1 MEELLRLCGF
11 EGDEAAAERPR
22 IGRAFHKLGISAED
36 IERGTQRLNRYYA
49 TELQGIRKVLR
60 LLVKNMVNT
69 VLAREDGKTKV
80 IYGFMI
86 PGFSVFTSALVS
98 LSNEIHAAYLCPQ
111 FQIIL
116 GGIFDKMSP
125 VLEAAEGK
133 WLKSGMVAH
142 CGNVKGLVGL
152 LVRDLIP
159 RPDLLITSGLLCET
173 APKSVDLLH
182 ELYDIPGCSY
192 DTCQDRETGEYP
204 AATKRIVGLAA
215 KSLRLVTRRIHEKVG
230 VEITDDMLQDV
241 LNARQGLR
249 DALGRV
255 DTFMQ
260 TGDPLPISA
269 NNQILWDYMGEL
281 TFSKERTPEAID
293 AVNTLCRELEERVS
307 QGVGE
312 VEKGA
317 PRILAMLPSHHTDP
331 RQDHIVGELGMA
343 IASTDR
349 IFDTSDMEMPEDP
362 YERMILDIMRGSLF
376 HSAQRRVSL
385 VLEGC
390 RRLHI
395 EGLLNRCHI
404 GCRTVTGDALLVK
417 EAVSRELDIPV
428 LFQERDDF
436 DSRVYNHEQF
446 KRNLE
451 VFKTMLKSRDSEAR
465 VL

>member
-1 MEELLRLCGF
+1 MEELLRVCGF
-11 EGDEAAAERPR
+11 EGDEAAAESPR
-22 IGRAFHKLGISAED
+22 IVRAFHKLGISAED

-49 TELQGIRKVLR
+49 IELQGIRKILR

-69 VLAREDGKTKV
+69 VLSREDGKTKV

-125 VLEAAEGK
+125 VL
-133 WLKSGMVAH
+133 KSGMVAH

-182 ELYDIPGCSY
+182 ELYGIPACCY
-192 DTCQDRETGEYP
+192 DTCQDREAGEYP
-204 AATKRIVGLAA
+204 VATERIVGLAA
-215 KSLRLVTRRIHEKVG
+215 KSLRLVTRTIHEKIG
-230 VEITDDMLQDV
+230 VEITDDMLQDI
-241 LNARQGLR
+241 LQARQGLR

-269 NNQILWDYMGEL
+269 NNQILWDYMGAL
-281 TFSKERTPEAID
+281 TFSKENTPQAID
-293 AVNTLCRELEERVS
+293 AVNTLCLELEERVS
-307 QGVGE
+307 RVVGE

-349 IFDTSDMEMPEDP
+349 IFDTSDMKMPEDP
-362 YERMILDIMRGSLF
+362 YEQMILDIMRGSLF

-385 VLEGC
+385 VIEGC

-404 GCRTVTGDALLVK
+404 GCRTVTGDALLIK

-451 VFKTMLKSRDSEAR
+451 VFKTMLKSRSDRAR
-465 VL
+465 VP

>member
-1 MEELLRLCGF
+1 MEELLKLCGF
-11 EGDEAAAERPR
+11 EADEAAVELPR
-22 IGRAFHKLGISAED
+22 IERAFNKLGIIAED
-36 IERGTQRLNRYYA
+36 IELGKQRLSRYYA
-49 TELQGIRKVLR
+49 IELQGIRKILR

-98 LSNEIHAAYLCPQ
+98 QSSEIHAAYLCPQ

-152 LVRDLIP
+152 LVQNLIP

-182 ELYDIPGCSY
+182 ELYGIPECCY
-192 DTCQDRETGEYP
+192 DTCQDREASEYP
-204 AATKRIVGLAA
+204 AATERIVGLAA
-215 KSLRLVTRRIHEKVG
+215 KSLRLVTRKIHEEVG
-230 VEITDDMLQDV
+230 VEITDDMLQDI
-241 LNARQGLR
+241 LNARKE
-249 DALGRV
+249 LGDELSKV
-255 DTFMQ
+255 DKFMQ
-260 TGDPLPISA
+260 TGNPLPISA
-269 NNQILWDYMGEL
+269 NNQILWDYMGAL
-281 TFSKERTPEAID
+281 TFSKDRTPEAID
-293 AVNTLCRELEERVS
+293 AVNTLCLELEERVS
-307 QGVGE
+307 KGVGE

-331 RQDHIVGELGMA
+331 RQDHMVGELGMA

-362 YERMILDIMRGSLF
+362 YEQMILDLMRGSLF

-385 VLEGC
+385 VIDGC
-390 RRLHI
+390 KRLHI
-395 EGLLNRCHI
+395 EGLLDRYHI
-404 GCRTVTGDALLVK
+404 GCRTVTGDAFLIK
-417 EAVSRELDIPV
+417 EAVSKELDIPV
-428 LFQERDDF
+428 VLQERDDF
-436 DSRVYNHEQF
+436 DTRVYNHEQF
-446 KRNLE
+446 KRSLE
-451 VFKTMLKSRDSEAR
+451 VFKTMLKSRQW
-465 VL
+465 